1 MTHAKTVRQLTRLL
15 LRETHLV
22 LLALV
27 VHLAEARHAWLLHVS
42 EERVLSTDETPA
54 RRLQDVVADIHLMK
68 LRVHAVTRLRLQ
80 TLLSLL
86 LGDGR
91 ADVGDARVR
100 DVV

>member
-15 LRETHLV
+15 LCKTHLV

-27 VHLAEARHAWLLHVS
+27 VHLAEARHARLLHVS

-54 RRLQDVVADIHLMK
+54 RRLQDVVADVHLMK
-68 LRVHAVTRLRLQ
+68 LRVHAVTCLRLQ

-86 LGDGR
+86 LRDGR